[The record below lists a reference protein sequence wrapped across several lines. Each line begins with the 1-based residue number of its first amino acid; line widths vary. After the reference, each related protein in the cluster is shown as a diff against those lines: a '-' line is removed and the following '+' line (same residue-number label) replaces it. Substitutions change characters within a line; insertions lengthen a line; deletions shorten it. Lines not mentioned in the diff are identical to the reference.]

1 MMPAAAPDRFGVSSA
16 DKGNRRL
23 EIPVPPILIT
33 LRKPRTRRIIGEAR
47 RLGLRNVQIER
58 SANSSPR
65 LAAEFNGEPIIVS
78 LALMLADTG
87 DPAQP
92 LHQFHKQLRVA
103 LPGDISD
110 VEFTYSRSR
119 PPIAS
124 SRPFSCIAHVPQAR
138 GAYQAGV
145 YEALGEAVRTLRGR
159 DVDGT
164 EIAFDGFGP

>member
-1 MMPAAAPDRFGVSSA
+1 MMTAAAPDRFGVSSA

-33 LRKPRTRRIIGEAR
+33 LRKPRTHRIIGEAR
-47 RLGLRNVQIER
+47 RLGLRNVRTER

-65 LAAEFNGEPIIVS
+65 LAAEPIIVS
-78 LALMLADTG
+78 LALMLAHTG